1 MSQRDH
7 VLHLCPLCARDLVYP
22 VEWAEASAT
31 HWEVLLRCPNCEWRN
46 AGTFDQETVDR
57 FDARLDAGT
66 ERLLRDLRRLERA
79 NMEDAVERFA
89 RALRADAIV
98 PEDFQL

>member
-22 VEWAEASAT
+22 VEWTEASAT
-31 HWEVLLRCPNCEWRN
+31 HWEVVLRCPNCEWWD

-66 ERLLRDLRRLERA
+66 ERLLCDLRRLERA
-79 NMEDAVERFA
+79 NMEESAERFV
-89 RALRADAIV
+89 RALWSGAIV
-98 PEDFQL
+98 ADDFQL